1 MKIHWNWRRKTNVL
15 KERYAWNHSH
25 GLSSDRKQPVGTN
38 MIFSCCRC
46 LPLILQFIRNVL
58 NYWDCIL
65 VLHMQLSFWLRVQQI
80 FCLLL
85 PRIWNRFV
93 IHGISTYLWFEKGFE
108 LRQYLP
114 RYRLFWTFS
123 RNFLGTRFFPQPY
136 LFILNHH
143 WVLFSF
149 HNIVIYKVNHVWST
163 WTLKRNCNWLLYVCM
178 KLFMCRLCSE
188 SRLHFRFF
196 LTLSV

>member
-1 MKIHWNWRRKTNVL
+1 MGSRWALQIAKYIITIFNFNLLIGNKDIDFCGFMIW
-15 KERYAWNHSH
+15 
-25 GLSSDRKQPVGTN
+25 KQ
-38 MIFSCCRC
+38 
-46 LPLILQFIRNVL
+46 IL
-58 NYWDCIL
+58 
-65 VLHMQLSFWLRVQQI
+65 
-80 FCLLL
+80 
-85 PRIWNRFV
+85 
-93 IHGISTYLWFEKGFE
+93 

-114 RYRLFWTFS
+114 RCRLFWTFC
-123 RNFLGTRFFPQPY
+123 RNFLGSRFFPQPY